1 MRKKSLAD
9 RARRKTTVT
18 QTPEQMR
25 AFALHRRAFSEG
37 QRLMR
42 KRLTAL
48 VQDVLF
54 DPEIGAED
62 IIDLVKTFPLADPP
76 AWTTPQEKRR
86 A

>member
-1 MRKKSLAD
+1 
-9 RARRKTTVT
+9 
-18 QTPEQMR
+18 
-25 AFALHRRAFSEG
+25 
-37 QRLMR
+37 MR